1 MFRAIFA
8 AVVLACGSVFA
19 AEEFDASVDR
29 NAPDFIR
36 ASILYCGPVDTL
48 YGCVGHIAIRL
59 TCPHYQLDEVF
70 SYEGEPVKHQ
80 VWRFLSGQL
89 KMGMFATPTAEFLK
103 EYADEGRGAWEY
115 PLNLSPAAKVRLW
128 KILDDKVAEG
138 PNLPYDY
145 IRRGC
150 AQSALKTL
158 LTAIAPE
165 PIVSE
170 KAAQFGLTRRD
181 IMHDTLVDF
190 PWTRLFIHLTTGP
203 ASDRML
209 ASTDCVIMP
218 RDFIAYLR
226 GVSVKGCP
234 ILVGEPKELQA
245 QKIEVKGGR
254 GLSPFICAVGLSLL
268 AVIGCFWV
276 KRTIFALF
284 AALYVALAVF
294 ETYVGVFSTLPAA
307 AWNVLLIP
315 FNPLPI
321 LLWKWRKYWAKPFVA
336 VLVGWSAWVVL
347 AEHLPTDP
355 AFAVLAIAYA
365 VVVFGRQFIITKSI
379 RFMV

>member
-1 MFRAIFA
+1 MAKIIIRLILLA
-8 AVVLACGSVFA
+8 AALCCTRTFA
-19 AEEFDASVDR
+19 AEELDATVDR

-59 TCPHYQLDEVF
+59 TCPHYELDEVF
-70 SYEGEPVKHQ
+70 SYEGEPVEHQ

-89 KMGMFATPTAEFLK
+89 KMGMFATPAADYLK
-103 EYADEGRGAWEY
+103 EYAAEGRGAWEY

-128 KILDDKVAEG
+128 KLLDERVAEG

-150 AQSALKTL
+150 AQSALKNL
-158 LTAIAPE
+158 FAAISPE
-165 PIVSE
+165 KIGDCPPA
-170 KAAQFGLTRRD
+170 KLGMTRRD
-181 IMHDTLVDF
+181 VMHETLVDF

-203 ASDRML
+203 EADRMVT
-209 ASTDCVIMP
+209 ATDCVIMP
-218 RDFIAYLR
+218 RDLIDYLR
-226 GVSVKGCP
+226 GVRVNGAA
-234 ILVGEPKELQA
+234 ILVGKPR
-245 QKIEVKGGR
+245 EVQPQTGTVPGGKG
-254 GLSPFICAVGLSLL
+254 GLSPFWCAVILLFL
-268 AVIGCFWV
+268 AVIGWFWA
-276 KRTIFALF
+276 KRAIFALF

-321 LLWKWRKYWAKPFVA
+321 LFWKWRRYWAKPFAALLVA
-336 VLVGWSAWVVL
+336 WALWVFV
-347 AEHLPTDP
+347 APHLPTDP
-355 AFAVLAIAYA
+355 ALAVLASAFAI
-365 VVVFGRQFIITKSI
+365 VISRVSGR
-379 RFMV
+379 